1 MKKKYIAPEMN
12 VTEMETTILCASAD
26 VYYINYGSDGVEDE
40 DIDF

>member
-1 MKKKYIAPEMN
+1 MN

-40 DIDF
+40 DID